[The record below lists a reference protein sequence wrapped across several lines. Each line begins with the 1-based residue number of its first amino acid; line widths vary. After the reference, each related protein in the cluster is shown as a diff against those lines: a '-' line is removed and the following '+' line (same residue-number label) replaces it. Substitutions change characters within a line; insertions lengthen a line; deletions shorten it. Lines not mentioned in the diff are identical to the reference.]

1 MTKVVI
7 FDKCLK
13 FELDIVLS
21 EGTKWVHSP
30 KFEYK
35 CLRFAVPPLSEL
47 GISSGNWKG
56 CCSSIQKQTSQVLS
70 CRNLSHISFMG

>member
-56 CCSSIQKQTSQVLS
+56 DMHFFWLEHFCWIHLQ
-70 CRNLSHISFMG
+70 MY